1 MNYIFLGPPGVGK
14 GTHAKQL
21 SQLQG
26 IPQISTGEM
35 LREAIRQG
43 TQLGQAAK
51 HYIERG
57 ELVPDDVVIRM
68 VEERIQAPDCE
79 KGYILDGFPRTVPQA
94 EALSGFTR
102 IDAVVNLLADTNII
116 MGHLSGRRVCK
127 ACGATHHTR
136 RLDGATAC
144 PLCGGELVHRVDD
157 QPETILHRLEV
168 YHAQTE
174 PLIAY
179 YKKAGLLLDVV
190 VEGTI
195 EHDFGLI
202 KEALGLGA

>member
-35 LREAIRQG
+35 LREAIKQG

-51 HYIERG
+51 HYIELG

-94 EALSGFTR
+94 EALAAFAR
-102 IDAVVNLLADTNII
+102 IDAVVDLEAGEDIILGNL
-116 MGHLSGRRVCK
+116 GGRRVCRD
-127 ACGATHHTR
+127 CGATYHIR
-136 RLDGATAC
+136 RLDGATTCAA
-144 PLCGGELVHRVDD
+144 CGGELIHRADD
-157 QPETILHRLEV
+157 QPDTIRHRLEV
-168 YHAQTE
+168 YHRQTE
-174 PLIAY
+174 PLITY
-179 YKKAGLLLDVV
+179 YRETGLLINVLA
-190 VEGTI
+190 EGDI
-195 EHDFGLI
+195 EHDFALI
-202 KEALGLGA
+202 LKVLDLE